1 MGFGTFLLCFSLR
14 TGNLVIA
21 ATVCLGGL
29 ISFIAG
35 EPLLGILDLCV
46 GGIGVW
52 AVRKADQVWLLRY
65 FWMLA
70 TTLALQVLVAI
81 FQAEM
86 NRAEVRNQLEGLEGQ
101 DGPIKWDNSSLHDAY
116 MLGLLANTSVWLV
129 IGVWFLT
136 TLHSYRQVL
145 AMGFT
150 GDEKLAPESLKCI
163 LLTQGKEVTETTS
176 LMPA

>member
-21 ATVCLGGL
+21 AAVCLGGL
-29 ISFIAG
+29 FSMAAG
-35 EPLLGILDLCV
+35 EPLLGVLDICV
-46 GGIGVW
+46 GSIGVW
-52 AVRKADQVWLLRY
+52 SVWKADQKWLLRY
-65 FWMLA
+65 FWFLA
-70 TTLALQVLVAI
+70 ATMALQVLAAI
-81 FQAEM
+81 IQAET
-86 NRAEVRNQLEGLEGQ
+86 NRAAVRNQLEGLEGQ

-116 MLGLLANTSVWLV
+116 MLGLIANTSVWLV
-129 IGVWFLT
+129 IAGWFLT

-150 GDEKLAPESLKCI
+150 GEEKLAPESIKCI
-163 LLTQGKEVTETTS
+163 LTTQGKEVSETTS